1 MSEFEK
7 FIHPADALK
16 LLDQVSVV
24 DPRNKH
30 IGLADWYERIEKITL
45 VETTPK
51 EVKQLFENAKNIAL
65 YTYFAYRL
73 HQSAEI
79 IGYSALEKALKMK
92 FEQEKNF
99 VKVQRTP
106 SSLADYMNTALE
118 QQWITNQGYESFRN
132 LAETRLLDKKVN
144 ELIESGALDNGE
156 GMPVPEPEDHELIAE
171 MESMDIAKDT
181 LHSGRR
187 IRNSLAHGVGGLMPS
202 SIGTLS
208 KISEEINQLFKIYNG
223 GVE

>member
-1 MSEFEK
+1 MSESEN

-30 IGLADWYERIEKITL
+30 IELADWYARIAEITL

-73 HQSAEI
+73 HQSAETI
-79 IGYSALEKALKMK
+79 AYSALEKALKMK
-92 FEQEKNF
+92 FKQEKSRI
-99 VKVQRTP
+99 KVQRDP
-106 SSLADYMNTALE
+106 SKLADYMNIALE
-118 QQWITNQGYESFRN
+118 QQWITNQGYESA
-132 LAETRLLDKKVN
+132 LHIAEARVQKKKIF
-144 ELIESGALDNGE
+144 ELIKSGALDNGKTI
-156 GMPVPEPEDHELIAE
+156 PVPEPEDHEVVAE
-171 MESMDIAKDT
+171 MESMDIANRT
-181 LHSGRR
+181 LHTGRR
-187 IRNSLAHGVGGLMPS
+187 VRNILAHGDSGLMPS

-208 KISEEINQLFKIYNG
+208 EIAEEINQIFKING
-223 GVE
+223 IKPD